1 MALDYIIGGLQLLSA
16 AVNVLALGAFWIS
29 PGLRATANRF
39 VINLL
44 VANIV
49 ACCALTPALW
59 LHGGLKTSFH
69 MDNGVASTVETIYQ
83 SSPSNIPFEAQNAD
97 QMVIGDITVNPLHH
111 QHQPSP
117 QQTYSYHRAN
127 RYERDV
133 EQQPDSVVQSNQQLQ
148 DTGIEKA
155 IESVVI
161 ERDERGNVRK
171 ITEKQ
176 VVDIQ
181 SADGDNDVVE
191 IVEEFDAEPA
201 AMVGSE
207 RTLNAESFA
216 TIKQK
221 SSTAQHHRAYTVFSE
236 NALIFDCTR
245 FWGFDFAAT
254 IGKRKYYL
262 FSFTRFLFHAKIE
275 ERIKKTIAQTNKSS
289 HMTYSSL
296 FFCFTFVAKSVLFI
310 CLFSSIFIFH
320 SKSPP
325 YCQTPYRNSRVF
337 ATQNI
342 LTLSHSLLGFSE
354 R

>member
-69 MDNGVASTVETIYQ
+69 MDNGVASTVGTIYQ
-83 SSPSNIPFEAQNAD
+83 ASSSSPSNLQFQTENAD

-111 QHQPSP
+111 QQHQPSP

-133 EQQPDSVVQSNQQLQ
+133 EQQPDIIQANQQMQ
-148 DTGIEKA
+148 DAGIEKT
-155 IESVVI
+155 IELVDI

-181 SADGDNDVVE
+181 NADGGDDLVE

-207 RTLNAESFA
+207 RTLHAESIG

-221 SSTAQHHRAYTVFSE
+221 SSTAQHHRTSYTVFSE

-254 IGKRKYYL
+254 IGKQYYHL

-275 ERIKKTIAQTNKSS
+275 E
-289 HMTYSSL
+289 
-296 FFCFTFVAKSVLFI
+296 
-310 CLFSSIFIFH
+310 
-320 SKSPP
+320 
-325 YCQTPYRNSRVF
+325 
-337 ATQNI
+337 
-342 LTLSHSLLGFSE
+342 
-354 R
+354 

>member
-69 MDNGVASTVETIYQ
+69 MDNGVASTTVETIYQ
-83 SSPSNIPFEAQNAD
+83 SSPSSSSNLQFQTQNAD
-97 QMVIGDITVNPLHH
+97 QLVIGDITVNPLHH
-111 QHQPSP
+111 QHQQRK
-117 QQTYSYHRAN
+117 QQPYSYHRAN
-127 RYERDV
+127 RYERGV
-133 EQQPDSVVQSNQQLQ
+133 EQQPDTVHPNQQMQ
-148 DTGIEKA
+148 NNEIEKS

-171 ITEKQ
+171 ITEQQ

-181 SADGDNDVVE
+181 NANGDDDVVE

-201 AMVGSE
+201 AMVGSQ
-207 RTLNAESFA
+207 RTLSVESIA
-216 TIKQK
+216 AIKQK
-221 SSTAQHHRAYTVFSE
+221 SSTAQHHRAYAVFSE

-254 IGKRKYYL
+254 IGKQYYL
-262 FSFTRFLFHAKIE
+262 FSFTQFLFHAKIE
-275 ERIKKTIAQTNKSS
+275 K
-289 HMTYSSL
+289 
-296 FFCFTFVAKSVLFI
+296 
-310 CLFSSIFIFH
+310 
-320 SKSPP
+320 
-325 YCQTPYRNSRVF
+325 
-337 ATQNI
+337 
-342 LTLSHSLLGFSE
+342 
-354 R
+354 